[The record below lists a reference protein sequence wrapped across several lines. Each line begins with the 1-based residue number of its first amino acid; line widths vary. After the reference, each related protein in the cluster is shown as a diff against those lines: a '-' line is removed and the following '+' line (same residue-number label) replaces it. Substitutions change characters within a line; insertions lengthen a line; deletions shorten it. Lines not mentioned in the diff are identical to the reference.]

1 MTKLSEKE
9 ILKIIA
15 NCVEPKRSA
24 QKALYDL
31 LFDHI
36 VFHTGR
42 FNLSNQEQEDQIQES
57 FIKIFCNIKKF
68 DPKKSSIFT
77 WTAVLAKNV
86 CLNFISKKRL
96 EFTTIE
102 HIVQEVKIED
112 VHSDYLELA
121 LISDMIKALPE
132 MVQKVF
138 NLSIIQGLEHK
149 DIAKLLDIKTNVSR
163 AYLSR
168 AKAILKD
175 EISNQNEISLK
186 HLNLKTIGNG

>member
-1 MTKLSEKE
+1 M
-9 ILKIIA
+9 
-15 NCVEPKRSA
+15 
-24 QKALYDL
+24 
-31 LFDHI
+31 
-36 VFHTGR
+36 
-42 FNLSNQEQEDQIQES
+42 
-57 FIKIFCNIKKF
+57 
-68 DPKKSSIFT
+68 
-77 WTAVLAKNV
+77 
-86 CLNFISKKRL
+86 
-96 EFTTIE
+96 
-102 HIVQEVKIED
+102 KIED

-149 DIAKLLDIKTNVSR
+149 DIANLLDIKTNVSR